1 MKNCRIREWNKFYF
15 SEAIMKRT
23 ILLAILTV
31 SFLTMTVL
39 AQNADDKVLV
49 DGNPALTQKM
59 VNLSRDVFEFTFG
72 AAMTDEER
80 AFYQNELIREWRAK
94 DAATIQAIQ
103 DLVSLQAK
111 AANLN
116 REQILALQKEL
127 RSSLIKELRAQVN
140 QSPLAKMLV
149 NAYDRIQGLNVK
161 QGGDLPPQNN
171 VRQQNQTSS
180 SGAIPREILGEW
192 IKSDVSGSYITDGI
206 NFSTPNGE
214 KLIIHFYADGTYKS
228 IYHVQSSMSIAC
240 TMIVD
245 IFSNGV
251 YSVGKNTL
259 YLNEKYN
266 HTSSKDSCVARYNY
280 ERDNQ
285 PKNYAYPAYIEPS
298 ENGTRLV
305 LTMTDGKHHFYFNT
319 GKSFI
324 SGK

>member
-1 MKNCRIREWNKFYF
+1 
-15 SEAIMKRT
+15 MKRI

-31 SFLTMTVL
+31 SFLAITVS
-39 AQNADDKVLV
+39 AQNANDQVLV
-49 DGNPALTQKM
+49 DGNPALTQNM

-72 AAMTDEER
+72 AAMTDDER
-80 AFYQNELIREWRAK
+80 AFYQSELIKEWRAK
-94 DAATIQAIQ
+94 DAGTIQAVQ
-103 DLVSLQAK
+103 DLISLQTK

-116 REQILALQKEL
+116 HEQIQALQKEL
-127 RSSLIKELRAQVN
+127 RSSLINELRAQVDKDA
-140 QSPLAKMLV
+140 LAKMLV

-171 VRQQNQTSS
+171 VRQQNQPATS
-180 SGAIPREILGEW
+180 GTVPREILGEW
-192 IKSDVSGSYITDGI
+192 IESHVSGSMRSNGV
-206 NFSTPNGE
+206 NWSTPNGE
-214 KLIIHFYADGTYKS
+214 KVIIRFYPDGTYKS
-228 IYHVQSSMSIAC
+228 IYHVQSSMSINCA
-240 TMIVD
+240 MIVD

-251 YSVGKNTL
+251 YSVGENTL
-259 YLNEKYN
+259 NLHEKYN

-305 LTMTDGKHHFYFNT
+305 LTMNDGKHHFYLNT

-324 SGK
+324 DGK